1 MANDDINEL
10 FHAMELAEK
19 LSARIYA
26 MLTENERNDE
36 ALIIA
41 LIWTAVAVGLKSQVP
56 SEIIRVVV
64 QYATDSALEE
74 YIDEDETIH

>member
-19 LSARIYA
+19 LSAKIYS
-26 MLTENERNDE
+26 MLTENEKDDE

-41 LIWTAVAVGLKSQVP
+41 LIWAAIAIGLKSEVP
-56 SEIIRVVV
+56 QEILRAVI
-64 QYATDSALEE
+64 QHATESALEE